1 MRTFTQKVAFALI
14 ALMCFLANPQAVMA
28 DDCLVVGEGT
38 ATSSWSV
45 PVATY
50 YRNSYSQQL
59 YLADELE
66 MSAGSITSIA
76 FQYNY
81 STATTREISIFMANT
96 DAEDLSSSFVTE
108 GFEEVFSATDV
119 TFDNTGEDYWVTIEL
134 ETPFAYDGSS
144 NLVVAVYSNYSST
157 QTGYSGGYRF
167 LQTSATNMSRYWQND
182 TSSPNQFTITD
193 GVATATAGTT
203 NPAVSDYRPNIR
215 FCYTAGGGGPTCDK
229 PSGIAASDVTAHEA
243 TLAWAD
249 GSGVYNV
256 EYKKASDTIWTALL
270 TNTTENSIVLSNL
283 VPTTAYQARVQSVC
297 ADLDTV
303 SGWKSC
309 NFTTMIGLPYTASL
323 ATQGDWIKASGLLE
337 NVLAGSAT
345 LTTTTSGW
353 NFGARAG
360 VLGANH
366 AYVNVFG
373 TSVKYWLISPE
384 IPLDGGA
391 ELTFNLA
398 LTDFSYADPIE
409 DFTAQADDKFVVLAS
424 SDNGAT
430 WAILEQWDNQGS
442 ANVYNQI
449 ATAGEEA
456 AVDLSA
462 FADQNVRIAFY
473 VESTQSGGDNDIHVG
488 NVHIDHLS
496 PCARISDF
504 AVSNITKTSAE
515 FSWTANAGEAAWR
528 FEYKKAADTEWISQD
543 ITENPYLLEGLDVY
557 TAYEARVAAICDASD
572 EEGISSFRKP
582 ISFKTVAGIPFLE
595 TFNGTMPNEWKR
607 YTCWMDSLMEDPDNY
622 ALETATA
629 GWQVGA
635 ANGAFAASDNHLY
648 LNIDGASC
656 HYWLVSP
663 IVELED
669 NVQLTFDLALTKYSG
684 QLQPIEPGQ
693 QDDDKFYVL
702 YTLDGGATWEV
713 LKYWDNNSSEEPF
726 DNISSLADGQSVAI
740 DLSEFAGQSIAIA
753 FYGESS
759 EDNGDNNIHI
769 DNVRIDFIP
778 DCNRP
783 TGLIVENITDHSASF
798 AWDEPEDGVS
808 AWEYAV
814 IANPSADTV
823 PAAEA
828 FAGHNVSE
836 LTLTIDELQE
846 NTPYAFFLRHACEG
860 ASSEYIV
867 RNFQTMQTP
876 AELPYEDGFE
886 AGLSWVLSNGN
897 FINKWILGEAVHN
910 GEGTHALYISNDGT
924 AHAYTNGSGGQMV
937 VATKTFNFSE
947 EGVYSVSFDWMNQ
960 GEGNYDILCV
970 ALIPDGEMPEAGAA
984 TGQWALPEGWTALH
998 EGAKLSLKNTWQ
1010 SSSYELNIEDAG
1022 IHTIALVWR
1031 QDNSGGTNPP
1041 AAVDNIRIA
1050 RLACPTPLDLAVVE
1064 ESATTNSVQLEW
1076 TPKAGENN
1084 WLIQY
1089 KKAGAAEWLY
1099 VADSVKAIPYT
1110 LSGLEASSVYDVRV
1124 AAWCDP
1130 TDSLSVSEYS
1140 NAITISTA
1148 CDVITNFPYSE
1159 NFDLVEGKTSGHVL
1173 PVCWDYINTVTGS
1186 SSYDYY
1192 PTVYNGS
1199 SYANSGTNSL
1209 KMLSYYNYEGEMYAI
1224 LPEMDGL
1231 SALRMKFKARK
1242 YSTSTSYTYY
1252 DATFVVG
1259 VLNSA
1264 ADTANFVAI
1273 DTISPASTSYEPF
1286 EVKFNTYEGTGKFIA
1301 IKMVSPDYNEYD
1313 YNGAYIDDIVIDPIP
1328 DCFEPTSV
1336 KVLSTTKTGVKF
1348 TYAAAE
1354 GDSLSYAI
1362 ALPGVEPAEYI
1373 GVTADTISVEGL
1385 AGGTEYVLYLRAEC
1399 ATSSSVSL
1407 SATFQ
1412 TKQQPI
1418 DLGSS
1423 FADDFEGANQWY
1435 FFNTDANA
1443 WVLGEAA
1450 HNGAGT
1456 HAIYVSDDGGVNNN
1470 YSKSGPGIVY
1480 ATKLFNI
1487 ADGSYI
1493 FSFDWRAKGEGT
1505 STLYDYMR
1513 VALVPA
1519 SAELAGGPVPTGFA
1533 PAGLPEGCIAV
1544 DNNQALNQAD
1554 SWQTFTSNEIAV
1566 PAGTYYLAFAWKWDS
1581 SSGSDPAAAV
1591 DNVSITKVLCGKPG
1605 KPTIAAAG
1613 ITASSAEI
1621 AWASEEGQ
1629 AAWQIAMDTIASFIP
1644 DSVELI
1650 STSANPYT
1658 AEDLLAEHTYY
1669 VYVRANC
1676 GEDGFS
1682 AWSELASFKTAKA
1695 CQKPDGVAVSDITDH
1710 TAVVTWNTYGQSSFR
1725 ITYGIGTAFTDSV
1738 DVTGGS
1744 FTLFGLDENT
1754 TYRVKVAAS
1763 CDETQWSS
1771 AKSFKTAC
1779 TPIAALV
1786 ENFDGI
1792 TGSTSSHVL
1801 PDCWGY
1807 LNSGSSYSY
1816 LPNAYASA
1824 SYANTGDNSL
1834 KFYSY
1839 ASSSYADQYA
1849 ILPAISGLSGLRM
1862 KFNAR
1867 KYSASYDATFMV
1879 GVMTDPTDAA
1889 SFEVIDTLAPKAIAY
1904 EPFSVAFDS
1913 YAGEGMYI
1921 AIKVEVPATSYRGV
1935 HIDDIVVEPIPSCLE
1950 PADLAVAAIGTDSAK
1965 LSWVSAASEW
1975 QIYLN
1980 NDTVSASENPYVLR
1994 DLTPATEYE
2003 LKVRAICAE
2012 GDTSAWS
2019 GTLHFITECTV
2030 ISSFPWS
2037 DDFNALASG
2046 IPVCW
2051 NNDEGTTTT
2060 DSYKWNRYANT
2071 TDTCLRFNSYT
2082 NSSNNTNILATPKF
2096 SLTEPVILSFDWK
2109 NPTGGAGFVFI
2120 SKDGGVTKD
2129 TLASALTDITEWTEF
2144 EFNLSAYTGEE
2155 VVIYFKGISNY
2166 GNGDAYLYLDNIAL
2180 AAVPACPKATG
2191 LHIAELKDT
2200 IVSFV
2205 WDAEEGAAWEYGLVP
2220 DTASAFAPADADFT
2234 GTASINEVAI
2244 DTLAPETAYL
2254 FFLRKVCGE
2263 DHSEVLFVHFSTT
2276 ATPAA
2281 VPFAD
2286 NFESDKGWDLING
2299 TCTNAW
2305 VRGDAADC
2313 NWNNYGTSHALYIS
2327 NDGGTSNAYTVTA
2340 PAMVY
2345 AAKLV
2350 DFALPGTY
2358 SVQYDWKA
2366 NGESTYDYLRVAL
2379 VPVSVQLA
2387 AATSVPSGFGPT
2399 GLPAG
2404 WIALDGGT
2412 KLNQSDEWANKVV
2425 SVEVDP
2431 ALYYVVFAWRNDNS
2445 TGAQAP
2451 AAVDNIVI
2459 RHTDFPTGIES
2470 GAGIESNAVKFIRN
2484 DQVYIMINGAVYN
2497 VTGQKVEL
2505 K

>member
-38 ATSSWSV
+38 AHSSWYL
-45 PVATY
+45 PVANY
-50 YRNSYSQQL
+50 YHNCYSQQL
-59 YLADELE
+59 FLADELE
-66 MSAGSITSIA
+66 IGAAQITSIA
-76 FQYNY
+76 FQYDNY
-81 STATTREISIFMANT
+81 TSSMTRTISVYMANT
-96 DAEDLSSSFVTE
+96 DAADLSTAFVTE
-108 GFEEVFSATDV
+108 GLEEVLAPTVF
-119 TFDNTGEDYWVTIEL
+119 TFDPNDEWSTIEL
-134 ETPFAYDGSS
+134 ETPFDYDGSS
-144 NLVVAVYSNYSST
+144 NLVVAVYMNYSSAET
-157 QTGYSGGYRF
+157 SYAGGYRF
-167 LQTSATNMSRYWQND
+167 AQEAKTGMSRYVSND
-182 TSSPNQFTITD
+182 SSSPDQISLVDN
-193 GVATATAGTT
+193 APTAAGTK
-203 NPAVSDYRPNIR
+203 VDYRCNMQL
-215 FCYTAGGGGPTCDK
+215 CYSQSGGGPTCDK

-256 EYKKASDTIWTALL
+256 EYKEASDTIWTSLL
-270 TNTTENSIVLSNL
+270 TTTTEHSIVLSNL

-337 NVLAGSAT
+337 DVLAGSAS
-345 LTTTTSGW
+345 LTTGGSW

-360 VLGANH
+360 VFGANH
-366 AYVNVFG
+366 AYVNVYG
-373 TSVKYWLISPE
+373 TSIKYWIISPE

-398 LTDFSYADPIE
+398 LTDYNYADPIE

-449 ATAGEEA
+449 ATAGEEV

-473 VESTQSGGDNDIHVG
+473 VESTQAGGDNDIHVG

-572 EEGISSFRKP
+572 EDGISSFRKP

-622 ALETATA
+622 ALETASA

-669 NVQLTFDLALTKYSG
+669 NVQLTFDLALTKFSG

-814 IANPSADTV
+814 IVNPSADTV

-897 FINKWILGEAVHN
+897 FTNKWILGEAVHN

-924 AHAYTNGSGGQMV
+924 AHAYTNSSGGQMV

-984 TGQWALPEGWTALH
+984 TGQWALPEGWTSLH

-1022 IHTIALVWR
+1022 IRTIALVWR

-1050 RLACPTPLDLAVVE
+1050 RLACPTPIDLAVVE
-1064 ESATTNSVQLEW
+1064 ESATTTSVQLEW

-1110 LSGLEASSVYDVRV
+1110 LSGLEASSAYDVRV

-1130 TDSLSVSEYS
+1130 TDSLSASEYS
-1140 NAITISTA
+1140 NAITITTA

-1186 SSYDYY
+1186 ASYDYY
-1192 PTVYNGS
+1192 PTVYSGS

-1242 YSTSTSYTYY
+1242 YSASTSYTYY

-1301 IKMVSPDYNEYD
+1301 IKMVSPDYSEYD

-1336 KVLSTTKTGVKF
+1336 KVLSTTMTSVKF

-1487 ADGSYI
+1487 AGGSYI

-1566 PAGTYYLAFAWKWDS
+1566 PAGTYYLAFAWKWDVS
-1581 SSGSDPAAAV
+1581 TGSDPAAAV

-1682 AWSELASFKTAKA
+1682 EWSERASFKTAKA

-1801 PDCWGY
+1801 PDCWSY

-1824 SYANTGDNSL
+1824 SYANSGTNSL
-1834 KFYSY
+1834 KFYTY
-1839 ASSSYADQYA
+1839 ASSAYADQYA

-1935 HIDDIVVEPIPSCLE
+1935 HIDDVVVEPIPSCLE
-1950 PADLAVAAIGTDSAK
+1950 PADLAVAAIGPDSAK

-1980 NDTVSASENPYVLR
+1980 NDTVISASENPYVLR

-2037 DDFNALASG
+2037 DDFNALESG

-2060 DSYKWNRYANT
+2060 DSYKWNRFANT
-2071 TDTCLRFNSYT
+2071 TDTCLRFNSYS

-2129 TLASALTDITEWTEF
+2129 TLASALTGITEWTEF
-2144 EFNLSAYTGEE
+2144 EFNLSAYTGHE

-2276 ATPAA
+2276 ATPA
-2281 VPFAD
+2281 VLPYD
-2286 NFESDKGWDLING
+2286 DDFEAGNNWNLING
-2299 TCTNAW
+2299 ICNNQWMVGSATNN
-2305 VRGDAADC
+2305 GGE
-2313 NWNNYGTSHALYIS
+2313 NALYIS
-2327 NDGGTSNAYTVTA
+2327 NNGVDNEYSVSSS
-2340 PAMVY
+2340 AMVY
-2345 AAKLV
+2345 AAKLF
-2350 DFALPGTY
+2350 DFVKPGTY

-2379 VPVSVQLA
+2379 VPASVELA

-2412 KLNQSDEWANKVV
+2412 KLNLSEEWESKVV

-2451 AAVDNIVI
+2451 AAVDNIHI
-2459 RHTDFPTGIES
+2459 QHLAYPTDIES